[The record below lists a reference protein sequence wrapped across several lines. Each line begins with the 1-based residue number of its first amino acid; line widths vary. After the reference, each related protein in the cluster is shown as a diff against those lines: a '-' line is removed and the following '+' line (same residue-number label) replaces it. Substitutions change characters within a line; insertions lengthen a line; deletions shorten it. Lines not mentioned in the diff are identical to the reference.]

1 MTIDNIYQAR
11 FSRDYEVYLGTL
23 RNQKK
28 FSIGDNVFIGYGRDS
43 IFRGLIRGVELEDD
57 LNPNI
62 YNKIQ
67 IPKGLLRDFEG
78 NEETSLSLT
87 CQYIFNSVEEA
98 KQSRIDQLNKMHDL
112 ELESIERFFNQFKD
126 ETD

>member
-1 MTIDNIYQAR
+1 MTIDNIYKAR
-11 FSRDYEVYLGTL
+11 FSRDYDVYLGTL
-23 RNQKK
+23 RNQKR
-28 FSIGDNVFIGYGRDS
+28 FSIGDNVFIGYGKDK
-43 IFRGLIRGVELEDD
+43 IFRGLIRGIELEDD

-62 YNKIQ
+62 YYKIQ
-67 IPKGLLRDFEG
+67 IPKGLLHDFEG

>member
-28 FSIGDNVFIGYGRDS
+28 FSIGDNVFVGYGKDK
-43 IFRGLIRGVELEDD
+43 IFRGLIRGIELEDD

-62 YNKIQ
+62 YYKIQ
-67 IPKGLLRDFEG
+67 IPRGLLRDFKG